1 MASTSDS
8 DGGATSLGLATRA
21 YALIFVAHFMH
32 AMSLHSYIQISGWLE
47 GFGLS
52 EVRIGW
58 LIGVSAAMAVA
69 IRPTLGRWMDRKGRK
84 VVILA
89 GGVTSVIA
97 SASYLGITTVGPAL
111 WCIRIVHGFAQAAL
125 FSAMFTLAA
134 DVTPAH
140 RRAQGIAI
148 FGIGGLIPMSLANLM
163 GDYLTRDGDY
173 TAFFASTAVY
183 ALIGLLLTLPLAE
196 SMPADDS
203 DTKAPSFLEVMS
215 TRSLAA
221 LWVLGGGYALALSPC
236 FAFLKLHVAEL
247 GVGSPGRFFT
257 GFAGAA
263 VVLRLG
269 FGGIPDRFGFRR
281 ALVPA
286 MFSTALGLTTLWS
299 AQSDAHIL
307 IAGLLCGVGHGF
319 TFPVLSAMIVDRC
332 DVRGRGTAISS
343 FTALFDLGMLI
354 GAPAFGALASTLSYS
369 GAFAASAGMLV
380 VVIMAGSVADVRLT
394 RGGAQL
400 FKA

>member
-1 MASTSDS
+1 MTSTERRAE
-8 DGGATSLGLATRA
+8 GPALGLATRA
-21 YALIFVAHFMH
+21 YALVFVAHFMH

-58 LIGVSAAMAVA
+58 LIGLSAAMAVA

-89 GGVTSVIA
+89 GGVASVIA
-97 SASYLGITTVGPAL
+97 SASYLTISSAGPAL
-111 WCIRIVHGFAQAAL
+111 WCIRVVHGFAQAAL

-134 DVTPAH
+134 DVTPPH

-148 FGIGGLIPMSLANLM
+148 FGISGLIPMSLANLM

-173 TAFFASTAVY
+173 SMFFASTAVY
-183 ALIGLLLTLPLAE
+183 AALGLLLTLPLAE
-196 SMPADDS
+196 SMPEGDS
-203 DTKAPSFLEVMS
+203 KMRTPSFMEVMS

-221 LWVLGGGYALALSPC
+221 LWLLGGGYALALSPC
-236 FAFLKLHVAEL
+236 FTFLKLHVADL

-281 ALVPA
+281 ALIPA
-286 MFSTALGLTTLWS
+286 MFCTALGLAMLWV
-299 AQSDAHIL
+299 ARSDAHIL

-319 TFPVLSAMIVDRC
+319 TFPVLSAMIVERC

-343 FTALFDLGMLI
+343 FTALFDLGMLV
-354 GAPAFGALASTLSYS
+354 GAPAFGALATELSYS
-369 GAFAASAGMLV
+369 GAFAVSAGMLV
-380 VVIMAGSVADVRLT
+380 LVIIAGGVADVRLT
-394 RGGAQL
+394 RRGEQV

>member
-1 MASTSDS
+1 MASTEAS
-8 DGGATSLGLATRA
+8 GGASLGLATRA
-21 YALIFVAHFMH
+21 YALVFVAHFMH

-89 GGVTSVIA
+89 GGVASVIA
-97 SASYLGITTVGPAL
+97 STAYLTVSTVGPTL
-111 WCIRIVHGFAQAAL
+111 WCIRIIHGFAQAAL
-125 FSAMFTLAA
+125 FSSMFTLAA
-134 DVTPAH
+134 DVTPPE

-148 FGIGGLIPMSLANLM
+148 FGIGGLIPMSLANLA

-183 ALIGLLLTLPLAE
+183 ALLGLLLTLPLAE
-196 SMPADDS
+196 SLPARDEH
-203 DTKAPSFLEVMS
+203 TEAPSFVEVMS

-221 LWVLGGGYALALSPC
+221 LWILGGGYALALSPC
-236 FAFLKLHVAEL
+236 FAFLKLHVTEL
-247 GVGSPGRFFT
+247 GVGSAGRFFS

-269 FGGIPDRFGFRR
+269 FGRVPDRFGFRR
-281 ALVPA
+281 ALIPA
-286 MFSTALGLTTLWS
+286 MCSTALGLMTLW
-299 AQSDAHIL
+299 AATSDTHIL
-307 IAGLLCGVGHGF
+307 VAGLLCGVGHGF

-343 FTALFDLGMLI
+343 FTALFDLGMLA
-354 GAPAFGALASTLSYS
+354 GAPAFGALATELSYG
-369 GAFAASAGMLV
+369 GAFAVSAGMLV
-380 VVIMAGSVADVRLT
+380 VVIMAGGAADVRLT
-394 RGGAQL
+394 RGGAQV